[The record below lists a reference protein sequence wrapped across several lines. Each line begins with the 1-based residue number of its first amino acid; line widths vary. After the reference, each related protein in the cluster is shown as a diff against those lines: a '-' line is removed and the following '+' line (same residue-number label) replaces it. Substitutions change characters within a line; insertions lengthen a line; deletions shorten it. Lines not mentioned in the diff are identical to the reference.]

1 MQAEIKIC
9 SPPSCVIRGHQS
21 YTLLTLS
28 RLTQFHHH
36 KVFFLLVKK
45 TQEKVEIATQ
55 DILLLSAKVS
65 QLMYQC
71 LMGQIKKKIVKTL
84 LGSQTTFVLSGIS
97 RYHSGGRYRVSGIRK
112 WSRFLIRGKI
122 WQKCVLE
129 TKDYDFIYIISDIS
143 IVLIKVSDFF

>member
-71 LMGQIKKKIVKTL
+71 LMGQIKKKICKNFARLADHLCVIRHKSVSL
-84 LGSQTTFVLSGIS
+84 RRPIS
-97 RYHSGGRYRVSGIRK
+97 CVWNKKVIP
-112 WSRFLIRGKI
+112 FLDQGKDLA
-122 WQKCVLE
+122 KMCFRNKGL
-129 TKDYDFIYIISDIS
+129 
-143 IVLIKVSDFF
+143 